1 MPTLV
6 PPNFR
11 SILLNH
17 KTGVKTFV
25 ATSKNEIVQTTPFL
39 FLNKKHFLKQPR
51 VIGNHKK
58 VFVVLGVTEVLLFF
72 LFFLSCY
79 MNFDKISWI
88 YSTCL
93 FW

>member
-25 ATSKNEIVQTTPFL
+25 ATSKNEIVQTTFFL
-39 FLNKKHFLKQPR
+39 FLNKKHYLKQPR
-51 VIGNHKK
+51 VIGYYEK
-58 VFVVLGVTEVLLFF
+58 VFVGLGITEVLSIF
-72 LFFLSCY
+72 
-79 MNFDKISWI
+79 
-88 YSTCL
+88 
-93 FW
+93 